1 MIEDNMCVS
10 NIHDIRVHSMCNRA
24 VRSHHPTL
32 SLSLSSQLS
41 LALGLFRE
49 CWLFF
54 RRALLLIASIESF
67 IIDYARVLECM

>member
-1 MIEDNMCVS
+1 MCVS

-32 SLSLSSQLS
+32 SLSLSSHLS

-49 CWLFF
+49 WWLFF